1 MKKKAPLKPT
11 PKARILRSSK
21 HRGYGDLIS
30 SIFSLNTKMVQ
41 RVATVANQ
49 SLVLRNWMIGA
60 YIVEF
65 ATAGMDQKLFVSRYL
80 TALPTVEQLKTFLER
95 DRAEFKNL
103 K

>member
-1 MKKKAPLKPT
+1 
-11 PKARILRSSK
+11 
-21 HRGYGDLIS
+21 
-30 SIFSLNTKMVQ
+30 MVQ